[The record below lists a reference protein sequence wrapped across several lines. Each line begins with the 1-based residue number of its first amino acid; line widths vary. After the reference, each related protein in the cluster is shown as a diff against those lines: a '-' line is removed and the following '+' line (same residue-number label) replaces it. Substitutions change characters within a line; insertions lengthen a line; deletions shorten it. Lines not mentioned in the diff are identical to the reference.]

1 MDLPTETPAT
11 ALAEGSSGSKV
22 NGLDVLWILMSA
34 FLVIMLAN
42 GALIYF
48 ATDLESD
55 FRGLID
61 ALC

>member
-1 MDLPTETPAT
+1 
-11 ALAEGSSGSKV
+11 
-22 NGLDVLWILMSA
+22 MSA
-34 FLVIMLAN
+34 FLVIILAN